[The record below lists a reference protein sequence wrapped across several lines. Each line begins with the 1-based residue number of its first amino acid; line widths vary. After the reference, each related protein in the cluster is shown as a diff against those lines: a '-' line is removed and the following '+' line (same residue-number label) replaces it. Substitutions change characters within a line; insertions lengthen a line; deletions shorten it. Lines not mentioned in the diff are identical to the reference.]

1 MPFLQVGYKRIHYA
15 DFKPD
20 GKARETFIFMHGL
33 GSSQNYYYAVTQGL
47 VAHGFRC
54 ITFDNTGAGRS
65 PYTYLEQSIE
75 TLGDDIIGILDALEV
90 PKAVVVGHSMG
101 GIVAPH
107 LAAERSD
114 RIVAAILI
122 GPVYPNP
129 NAVPMFEKR
138 IEAVEKEGM
147 QPMADTIPSAAVGK
161 KAPALAKAL
170 IRELLLGQDPA
181 GYISNCR
188 VIVNAKPPN
197 YSKINVPVLI
207 LAGEEDKSAPLE
219 GCKKIFEEI
228 GTSEKKLEIMQSV
241 GHWHCL
247 EAVDDV
253 VKLIQGFYHEI
264 Q

>member
-1 MPFLQVGYKRIHYA
+1 
-15 DFKPD
+15 
-20 GKARETFIFMHGL
+20 
-33 GSSQNYYYAVTQGL
+33 
-47 VAHGFRC
+47 
-54 ITFDNTGAGRS
+54 
-65 PYTYLEQSIE
+65 
-75 TLGDDIIGILDALEV
+75 
-90 PKAVVVGHSMG
+90 
-101 GIVAPH
+101 
-107 LAAERSD
+107 
-114 RIVAAILI
+114 
-122 GPVYPNP
+122 
-129 NAVPMFEKR
+129 MFEKR

-188 VIVNAKPPN
+188 VIVNATPPN

-228 GTSEKKLEIMQSV
+228 GSSEKKLEIMPGV

-253 VKLIQGFYHEI
+253 VKLIQAFYHEI